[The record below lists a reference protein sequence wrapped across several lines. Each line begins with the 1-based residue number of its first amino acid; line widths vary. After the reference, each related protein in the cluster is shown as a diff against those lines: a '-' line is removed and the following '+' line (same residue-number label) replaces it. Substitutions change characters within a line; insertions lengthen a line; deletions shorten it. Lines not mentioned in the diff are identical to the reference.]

1 MPQKPSAVF
10 LDFATVGPGVDT
22 SRIDALVEST
32 YHNFSDPGEIAER
45 LSGREIA
52 MLNKANVSRAAIEAA
67 DRLRMIVIAATGCDN
82 VDVDAAREAGIAVAN
97 VREYCSR
104 SLAQHVFA
112 LILGLT
118 QQVGLYD
125 SLVRSGAWSRS
136 RSFALFDYPI
146 RELAGR
152 TLGIVGYGALGQ
164 AVADIGQSFGMRV
177 MIAQRPGTSGPPPA
191 GRVPLAQVIEEAD
204 VLSLHCPLND
214 TTRHLLDA
222 EAFRRMKKDAIVIN
236 TARGALIDQKA
247 LAEALRRGEI
257 GGAGIDVLPVEPP
270 PADHPL
276 LEPGIPNLVLTPH
289 IAWAAR
295 EARQRAIDQVAENI
309 ASFLSGSELRRLA

>member
-22 SRIDALVEST
+22 ANIDALLET
-32 YHNFSDPGEIAER
+32 RYYDFSDPDEIPAR
-45 LSGREIA
+45 LEGATIVL
-52 MLNKANVSRAAIEAA
+52 LNKARLDRDAIAGAGEL
-67 DRLRMIVIAATGCDN
+67 RLIVLTATGCDN
-82 VDVDAAREAGIAVAN
+82 VDIEAAREAGIAVAN
-97 VREYCSR
+97 VREYCSHA
-104 SLAQHVFA
+104 LAQHVFA

-125 SLVRSGAWSRS
+125 ALVRSGAWSRS

-152 TLGIVGYGALGQ
+152 TLGIVGYGTLGQ
-164 AVADIGQSFGMRV
+164 SVARIGEGFGMRV
-177 MIAQRPGTSGPPPA
+177 LIAQRAGEQGAPA
-191 GRVPLAQVIEEAD
+191 ADRVPLAQVIEQSD
-204 VLSLHCPLND
+204 VLSLHCPLTD
-214 TTRHLLDA
+214 ATRHLLDA
-222 EAFRRMKKDAIVIN
+222 EAFGRMKRDAIVIN
-236 TARGALIDQKA
+236 TARGALIDQEA

-257 GGAGIDVLPVEPP
+257 GGAGIDVLPEEPP

-276 LEPGIPNLVLTPH
+276 LERGIPNLIVTPH

-295 EARQRAIDQVAENI
+295 EARQRAVDQVAENV
-309 ASFLSGSELRRLA
+309 AAFLAGESLRRVV